1 MKRRL
6 RWLGVCS
13 SLCGLV
19 LLLLPQGLS
28 FLPAKRYDLLAWVL
42 LVLPCVWWL
51 IQGCLHAGK
60 EAPRQRGGARI
71 AAIAG
76 RLLLLEVLALVTC
89 IVFLSPLPAW
99 LNTLFLLL
107 LLFTLLSLLLVPFF
121 IAFVTA
127 YGQDRRTFAKR
138 QEQEKRAV
146 EHRGGWVLTSDPQ
159 LRHRYLRL
167 PRLLFRIVVELCF
180 LAGAGCVILLSV
192 YGEAWGSGALHE
204 AVRWCGILSLTVSLV
219 GFFPLLFVWIDC
231 SGRSLTQR
239 VCLTDGVLSYQLYNG
254 SMERREQRSFA
265 LRRLSKVRVS
275 SRSIT
280 LRGEFACTLDR
291 GAPLCRRRTIRLA
304 RCFPPEQE
312 QLLLS
317 FLAQRLEED
326 LHCKREKSA
335 LY

>member
-19 LLLLPQGLS
+19 LLLMPQGLS
-28 FLPAKRYDLLAWVL
+28 FLPAKRYDLLAWLL
-42 LVLPCVWWL
+42 LVLPC
-51 IQGCLHAGK
+51 GCLHAGK

-76 RLLLLEVLALVTC
+76 RLLLLEELALVTC

-107 LLFTLLSLLLVPFF
+107 LLFTLLSLLLVLFL
-121 IAFVTA
+121 IAYVTA
-127 YGQDRRTFAKR
+127 YGQDLRTFAKR

-192 YGEAWGSGALHE
+192 YGEAWGSGA
-204 AVRWCGILSLTVSLV
+204 GV
-219 GFFPLLFVWIDC
+219 GSC
-231 SGRSLTQR
+231 
-239 VCLTDGVLSYQLYNG
+239 
-254 SMERREQRSFA
+254 
-265 LRRLSKVRVS
+265 
-275 SRSIT
+275 
-280 LRGEFACTLDR
+280 
-291 GAPLCRRRTIRLA
+291 
-304 RCFPPEQE
+304 
-312 QLLLS
+312 
-317 FLAQRLEED
+317 
-326 LHCKREKSA
+326 H
-335 LY
+335 

>member
-76 RLLLLEVLALVTC
+76 WLLLLEVLALVTC
-89 IVFLSPLPAW
+89 IVFLSPLPAR

-107 LLFTLLSLLLVPFF
+107 LLFPFF

-146 EHRGGWVLTSDPQ
+146 EHRGGWVLTSDPR

-192 YGEAWGSGALHE
+192 YGEAWGSGALRE

-219 GFFPLLFVWIDC
+219 GFFPLLFVRIDC

-239 VCLTDGVLSYQLYNG
+239 ICLTDGVLSYQLYNG

-304 RCFPPEQE
+304 RCFSPEQE

>member
-1 MKRRL
+1 M
-6 RWLGVCS
+6 
-13 SLCGLV
+13 
-19 LLLLPQGLS
+19 
-28 FLPAKRYDLLAWVL
+28 
-42 LVLPCVWWL
+42 
-51 IQGCLHAGK
+51 
-60 EAPRQRGGARI
+60 
-71 AAIAG
+71 
-76 RLLLLEVLALVTC
+76 
-89 IVFLSPLPAW
+89 
-99 LNTLFLLL
+99 
-107 LLFTLLSLLLVPFF
+107 
-121 IAFVTA
+121 
-127 YGQDRRTFAKR
+127 
-138 QEQEKRAV
+138 
-146 EHRGGWVLTSDPQ
+146 EHRVMVLTSDPQ
-159 LRHRYLRL
+159 LRRRYLRL

-219 GFFPLLFVWIDC
+219 GFFPLLFVRIDC

-265 LRRLSKVRVS
+265 LRRRRRCVS

-304 RCFPPEQE
+304 RCFSPEQE
-312 QLLLS
+312 QQLLS

-326 LHCKREKSA
+326 LHCKRRKRVILRER
-335 LY
+335 

>member
-1 MKRRL
+1 MKGRL

-28 FLPAKRYDLLAWVL
+28 FLPAKRYDLLAWLL

-127 YGQDRRTFAKR
+127 YGQD
-138 QEQEKRAV
+138 
-146 EHRGGWVLTSDPQ
+146 
-159 LRHRYLRL
+159 
-167 PRLLFRIVVELCF
+167 
-180 LAGAGCVILLSV
+180 
-192 YGEAWGSGALHE
+192 
-204 AVRWCGILSLTVSLV
+204 
-219 GFFPLLFVWIDC
+219 
-231 SGRSLTQR
+231 
-239 VCLTDGVLSYQLYNG
+239 
-254 SMERREQRSFA
+254 
-265 LRRLSKVRVS
+265 
-275 SRSIT
+275 
-280 LRGEFACTLDR
+280 
-291 GAPLCRRRTIRLA
+291 
-304 RCFPPEQE
+304 
-312 QLLLS
+312 
-317 FLAQRLEED
+317 
-326 LHCKREKSA
+326 
-335 LY
+335 